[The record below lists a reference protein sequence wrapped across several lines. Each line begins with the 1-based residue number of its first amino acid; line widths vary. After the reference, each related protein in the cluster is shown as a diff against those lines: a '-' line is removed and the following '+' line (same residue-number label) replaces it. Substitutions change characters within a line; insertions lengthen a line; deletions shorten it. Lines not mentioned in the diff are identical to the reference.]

1 MVAKGYA
8 VVKTNRTAS
17 EGLGEITATLEDGS
31 TVDSIAFNDTARY
44 IMDFTDVA
52 RALVV
57 KRLGPRAR
65 RTSTCTATRPAPAS
79 ATASTTRPG

>member
-52 RALVV
+52 RAL
-57 KRLGPRAR
+57 RRQAPRTRAG
-65 RTSTCTATRPAPAS
+65 RTSTCTAIRPAPAS
-79 ATASTTRPG
+79 ATASTTRPD